1 MILKRL
7 EGDLKSSVLPRG
19 CKQRARHAVLRIRS
33 VISMKN
39 NAKMDAEDLKMG
51 IKYPLYERI
60 NCCYMLTADFSAC
73 IRV

>member
-1 MILKRL
+1 MVLKRM

-19 CKQRARHAVLRIRS
+19 CKQRARHAVLKICTVIR
-33 VISMKN
+33 MKN
-39 NAKMDAEDLKMG
+39 NAKMEAEDLQMG

-60 NCCYMLTADFSAC
+60 SCCYMLTADFSTC